1 MTINRAQREALH
13 RKWMQN
19 DNGMSYRQFR
29 KSIVPGIGGNFFMVQ
44 WSVMWLGIEDDGY
57 THS

>member
-1 MTINRAQREALH
+1 MTINRAQRIALH

-19 DNGMSYRQFR
+19 NNGMSYRKFR
-29 KSIVPGIGGNFFMVQ
+29 RAIVPGIGGNFFMVQ
-44 WSVMWLGIEDDGY
+44 WSGMWLGIEDDGY

>member
-1 MTINRAQREALH
+1 MTINRAQRVALH

-19 DNGMSYRQFR
+19 DNGMSYRKFR
-29 KSIVPGIGGNFFMVQ
+29 RTIVPCIGGNFFMVQ
-44 WSVMWLGIEDDGY
+44 WSGMWLGIEDDGY

>member
-1 MTINRAQREALH
+1 MTINRAQRVALH

-19 DNGMSYRQFR
+19 DNGMSYRKFR
-29 KSIVPGIGGNFFMVQ
+29 RTIVPGIAGNFFMVQ
-44 WSVMWLGIEDDGY
+44 WSGMWLGIEDDGY